1 MENRIPENHRMLL
14 DELIKKSNTLPW
26 KKSNSKNE
34 IMCKFDNHFIKI
46 FKESNF
52 NFGFQIFNAFGFLEE
67 GSQAMGKNHPDLK
80 LMKKLYEQVT
90 EKEKS
95 LSSPALELLH
105 KLKAKK

>member
-52 NFGFQIFNAFGFLEE
+52 NLVSRSLMHLDFWKKVPKQWVKTIQI
-67 GSQAMGKNHPDLK
+67 
-80 LMKKLYEQVT
+80 
-90 EKEKS
+90 
-95 LSSPALELLH
+95 
-105 KLKAKK
+105 